1 MRKLLAISMLAVLA
15 AGVPAVHATAAVV
28 DLSSLNRVGSATMAG
43 GALQLT
49 TADEHSA
56 GAAWLDQA
64 IGTGTSFSASFSFSM
79 VGWSVRSR
87 MADGIVL
94 ALQNRGNNVVGGIGA
109 DLGYANLNG
118 SGASAVGSVIQ
129 SWNNNRVG
137 LSIDGLPS
145 SAKAAPFDLGGAY
158 YVTGDQ
164 TVSYDAVTHELKMTG
179 TLYDH
184 IHDTI
189 YRVGDSATVDLA
201 ARFGSQMYL
210 GFTGATG
217 VSYADQRITSL
228 AVTAVPEPETYAMLL
243 AGLGMMGFVARR
255 RSAARA

>member
-1 MRKLLAISMLAVLA
+1 MRKLFTASMLAVLA

-28 DLSSLNRVGSATMAG
+28 DLSALNRVGSATMAD

-49 TADEHSA
+49 SDEQSA

-64 IGTGTSFSASFSFSM
+64 IDTGTSFSASFAFSM
-79 VGWSVRSR
+79 TGWSIRSR
-87 MADGIVL
+87 MADGMVL
-94 ALQNRGNNVVGGIGA
+94 ALQNRGNDVVGGIGA

-129 SWNNNRVG
+129 SWNSNRVG
-137 LSIDGLPS
+137 LSLDGLPG
-145 SAKAAPFDLGGAY
+145 SAKAAPFDLGAAY
-158 YVTGDQ
+158 YVTGKQ

-179 TLYDH
+179 TLHDH
-184 IHDTI
+184 IHGAT
-189 YRVGDSATVDLA
+189 YLVGDSATVDLA
-201 ARFGSQMYL
+201 ARFGSRMYL
-210 GFTGATG
+210 GFTGGTG

-228 AVTAVPEPETYAMLL
+228 AVSAVPEPETYAMLL

-255 RSAARA
+255 RSAGPA